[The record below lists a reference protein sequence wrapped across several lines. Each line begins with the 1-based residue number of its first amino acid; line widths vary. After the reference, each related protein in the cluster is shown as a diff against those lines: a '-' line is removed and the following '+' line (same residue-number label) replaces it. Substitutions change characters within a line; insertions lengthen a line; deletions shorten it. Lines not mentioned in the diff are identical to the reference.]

1 MTEDKDPLP
10 WLKQTGFQ
18 AIRSSTTTE
27 THEHDYLRF
36 LEPTT
41 LKSLE
46 EWRKENGNQDGS

>member
-1 MTEDKDPLP
+1 MTKDPLP